1 MENRDYTFHKN
12 TADYEEKRNVYIDAY
27 AAGRIAERKIALEA
41 YRLRCCNLFG
51 NRCMERTIFGNH
63 TKKVCDGDCRYIEQ
77 YKLEL
82 YKLES

>member
-1 MENRDYTFHKN
+1 MENRDYTFLRNAH
-12 TADYEEKRNVYIDAY
+12 DYEETRNVYRDAY
-27 AAGRIAERKIALEA
+27 IAGRIAERKIALEA

-51 NRCMERTIFGNH
+51 NRCMERSIFGSH
-63 TKKVCDGDCRYIEQ
+63 TKKICDADCRYIEQ